1 MKGINILILD
11 DDAAIRNEL
20 SEFLES
26 KGFDIFK
33 ASKPSD
39 AEYILEQTEIDI
51 AIIDVK
57 LPEKDG
63 IQALKEIKQK
73 YSDVEVIMISGHGD
87 MEMVIQAMRAGASN
101 FFLKPFRSSDVENA
115 IERTKRYINLN
126 KQFKEIQVNYDWVSE
141 QIKSKFKWN
150 FIAESNSMKEVLNM
164 VTKVAQSD
172 KTTVLITG
180 ESGTG
185 KEMIAGTI
193 HYLSKRKNHFFN
205 AVNCSAIPDNLF
217 ESEFFGHKKGSF
229 TDAYENKLGLF
240 EVTNKGTLFLDEIG
254 DLKYDLQ
261 GKFLR
266 VLEEGRI
273 NKIGSSKII
282 DIDVRI
288 IAATNRDLRK
298 MCDENKF
305 RLDLLHRLNSF
316 VINLPPLRERREEIP
331 LLLNYY
337 IEQFSKQ
344 SGKKIKGIDNNTMQ
358 ILENY
363 SFPGNIRELRNMVER
378 AVILCDSEKLN
389 LKHFQFNYGST
400 INYSKPAKIY
410 STLNLA
416 ENEKNLIETALKQTK
431 FNKSKAAELLGID
444 RKRLM
449 RKMELYNISSSL

>member
-1 MKGINILILD
+1 MKKIKILILD
-11 DDAAIRNEL
+11 DDSAIRNEL

-26 KGFDIFK
+26 KGFEIYK
-33 ASKPSD
+33 ASKPSE
-39 AEYILEQTEIDI
+39 AELLLNQTEIDI

-63 IQALKEIKQK
+63 IETLKDIRQKHPEI
-73 YSDVEVIMISGHGD
+73 EFIIISGHGD
-87 MEMVIQAMRAGASN
+87 MEMVIQAMRAGAGN
-101 FFLKPFRSSDVENA
+101 FFLKPFRSIDVENA
-115 IERTKRYINLN
+115 IERTQRYIKLN
-126 KQFKEIQVNYDWVSE
+126 KQFKEIQESFDWVSK

-150 FIAESNSMKEVLNM
+150 FIAKSSKMKEVLNM

-193 HYLSKRKNHFFN
+193 HYLSKRKNQFFN
-205 AVNCSAIPDNLF
+205 AVNCSAIPDSLF

-240 EVTNKGTLFLDEIG
+240 EVSDKGTLFLDEIG

-266 VLEEGRI
+266 VLEEGKI
-273 NKIGSSKII
+273 NKIGSNKII
-282 DIDVRI
+282 EIDVRI
-288 IAATNRDLRK
+288 IAATNRDLKK

-331 LLLNYY
+331 LLLEYY
-337 IEQFSKQ
+337 IEEFSKQ
-344 SGKKIKGIDNNTMQ
+344 SGKKIKGIDRNTME
-358 ILENY
+358 ILYNY

-378 AVILCDSEKLN
+378 AVIISDSDTLN
-389 LKHFQFNYGST
+389 LKHFQFNYGNNI
-400 INYSKPAKIY
+400 INNQTSKIY
-410 STLNLA
+410 STFNLA
-416 ENEKNLIETALKQTK
+416 ENEKNLIILALKQTK

-449 RKMELYNISSSL
+449 RKIELYGISLIK